1 MLLSLEVEEL
11 ASVEPSV
18 EDLISGAPEATLKA
32 IRDSSEPSSRGTA
45 KAGLLKE
52 SFAVFRAVAEG
63 LPVADVRAGILDGRL
78 FQKTSVATRQS
89 IWMALR
95 HRYFSI
101 DPFVSRSLA
110 AACLSGCDSVEFR
123 SLAYLYWAVRDRVV
137 FEFVTG
143 PIWKQWQ
150 SGLVSV
156 RREDFLAFID
166 QLSEEHPNVKHWR
179 ESTRIRLCQNVLTA
193 LSDFGL
199 LKGIH
204 RKTIQQPGVALETLF
219 HLLTLL
225 WAEGTRGAAII
236 AAPDWRLLLLSE
248 AQVAEYLAQMARNG
262 WIRFER
268 SGRVVILEMRRT
280 LETR

>member
-1 MLLSLEVEEL
+1 MEVSIFGTLESALRE
-11 ASVEPSV
+11 
-18 EDLISGAPEATLKA
+18 
-32 IRDSSEPSSRGTA
+32 IRDRAEPSSRGTA
-45 KAGLLKE
+45 KAGLSEE
-52 SFAVFRAVAEG
+52 SFAVFQAVAEG
-63 LPVADVRAGILDGRL
+63 LPLADVRAGILDGRL
-78 FQKTSVATRQS
+78 FQKTSIATRQS

-110 AACLSGCDSVEFR
+110 AASLSGRDSVEFR

-143 PIWKQWQ
+143 PIWQHWQ
-150 SGLVSV
+150 AGLVSV
-156 RREDFLAFID
+156 RREDFLTFID
-166 QLSEEHPNVKHWR
+166 GLSEEHPGVRHWR

-193 LSDFGL
+193 LRDFGL
-199 LKGIH
+199 LKGIK

-225 WAEGTRGAAII
+225 WAEGARGAAIV
-236 AAPDWRLLLLSE
+236 AAPDWRLFLLSE
-248 AQVAEYLAQMARNG
+248 GQVAEYLAQIARNG

-268 SGRVVILEMRRT
+268 SGRVVILEMSRT
-280 LETR
+280 LEIR